1 MKNLRHSDN
10 VGETEKSMDRK
21 QEKLLKCRER
31 FEYDKR
37 LRAENGLL
45 CGVDEAGRGP
55 WIGAVYAAAVIFD
68 DEAFI
73 EGLDDSKKL
82 SEAKREELYEE
93 ITQKAVSYSVAFA
106 TEKEIEELNIL
117 GATFLAMER
126 AVKGLNPPP
135 AIALVDGNRL
145 PPLKM
150 KTETVVKGD
159 SASASIAAASILAKV
174 TRDRYM
180 KELDLRYPEFNFA
193 SNKGYGTKQH
203 IEALKKYG
211 YTPEHRRLFLR
222 KLEAEE
228 GGLKEYMNRNK
239 E

>member
-1 MKNLRHSDN
+1 
-10 VGETEKSMDRK
+10 MDRK

-68 DEAFI
+68 DDAFI

-228 GGLKEYMNRNK
+228 GGLKEYMNRDK

>member
-1 MKNLRHSDN
+1 
-10 VGETEKSMDRK
+10 MDRK

-82 SEAKREELYEE
+82 SEAKREELYAE
-93 ITQKAVSYSVAFA
+93 ITEKAVSYSVAFA

-126 AVKGLNPPP
+126 AVKGLNPAP
-135 AIALVDGNRL
+135 AMALVDGNRL

-180 KELDLRYPEFNFA
+180 KELDLRYPEFDFA

-203 IEALKKYG
+203 VEALKKYG

-222 KLEAEE
+222 KLEAKE
-228 GGLKEYMNRNK
+228 GGLKEYKNQD
-239 E
+239 EE

>member
-1 MKNLRHSDN
+1 
-10 VGETEKSMDRK
+10 MDRK

-82 SEAKREELYEE
+82 SEAKREELYKE
-93 ITQKAVSYSVAFA
+93 ITEKAVSYSVAFA

-180 KELDLRYPEFNFA
+180 KELDLRYPEFDFA

-222 KLEAEE
+222 KLEAKE
-228 GGLKEYMNRNK
+228 GGLKEYKSRDK

>member
-1 MKNLRHSDN
+1 
-10 VGETEKSMDRK
+10 MDRK

-150 KTETVVKGD
+150 KTEAVVKGD

-180 KELDLRYPEFNFA
+180 KELDLRYPEFDFA

-222 KLEAEE
+222 KLEAKE
-228 GGLKEYMNRNK
+228 GGLKEYKNQD
-239 E
+239 EE